1 MSRIHIYFLV
11 VGYANASLLTDT
23 TFVLIDNILVKAQDH
38 NMFHHLFLSGN
49 PRLHGYVW
57 LRKIN
62 PIPTVKDYHYFR
74 SINKEIATRKKFYK
88 CNDFYLGIGSIHHS
102 KVFIEHFMLGPLLDA
117 RRKKKCWLFS
127 ILVQSFIYPHIKPGL
142 SWGFG
147 EVNGI
152 LLWTLLALAK
162 SSKMMA
168 CHRILSSPVSSST
181 RPGPQWTWKNIMV
194 CILNFP
200 LHLF

>member
-62 PIPTVKDYHYFR
+62 PIPTVKDYHHFR
-74 SINKEIATRKKFYK
+74 SSNKEIATREKFYK

-117 RRKKKCWLFS
+117 RRKKKMLAFLHPRS
-127 ILVQSFIYPHIKPGL
+127 IVYLPTYQTWSVLRFWRSEWHSSLNSVSPCKKFQNDGL
-142 SWGFG
+142 
-147 EVNGI
+147 
-152 LLWTLLALAK
+152 
-162 SSKMMA
+162 
-168 CHRILSSPVSSST
+168 P
-181 RPGPQWTWKNIMV
+181 
-194 CILNFP
+194 
-200 LHLF
+200 